1 MIELEFIAEHF
12 GLTKAYLADDGSL
25 ILYLEKNNK
34 STYRKL
40 EDVSRFLDYIV
51 NRVEPPLSSEL
62 MLNILALK
70 IIKAKEEMEKELN
83 NKLNE

>member
-40 EDVSRFLDYIV
+40 EDVSRFLDVV

-62 MLNILALK
+62 MLNILAEK